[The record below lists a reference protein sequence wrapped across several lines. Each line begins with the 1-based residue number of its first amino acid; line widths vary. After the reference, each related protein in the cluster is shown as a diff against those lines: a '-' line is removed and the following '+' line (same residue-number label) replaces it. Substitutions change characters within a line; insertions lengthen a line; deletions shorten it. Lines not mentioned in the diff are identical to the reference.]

1 MFSMRRRKRVR
12 HQLDEDSERKE
23 TFLFLGRERQ
33 LRMFTSC
40 GKEANGEIEVSK
52 ERILEKR
59 TRKGGRE

>member
-1 MFSMRRRKRVR
+1 
-12 HQLDEDSERKE
+12 
-23 TFLFLGRERQ
+23 
-33 LRMFTSC
+33 MFTSC